1 MAVNEFG
8 AKLDRNGYAPSI
20 IGDHNEYRCKL
31 CARNGTADHLDRHE
45 IFGGGLREKSKRY
58 GLWVHLCGWSCHRG
72 NNGVHRNRSI
82 DLALKR
88 EAQKKAMEE
97 YGWGVDEFRAVFRN
111 NYLDEEDVENVD

>member
-1 MAVNEFG
+1 MKNIYG
-8 AKLDRNGYAPSI
+8 ATLDRNGYAPSI

-31 CARNGTADHLDRHE
+31 CARNGTAVHLDRHE

-72 NNGVHRNRSI
+72 NNGVHRNRRI

-111 NYLDEEDVENVD
+111 NYLDEE